1 MDLDEEHEQAT
12 SYDIAFDG
20 DLTLEFNRNVVICDF
35 PILKT
40 TVQKKTA
47 WISKLCPEFLVFVVL
62 FDFSHVLFCVILSA
76 CPFFR

>member
-12 SYDIAFDG
+12 SYDIAFVG

-40 TVQKKTA
+40 TVQKK
-47 WISKLCPEFLVFVVL
+47 LHEFQNYVQSF
-62 FDFSHVLFCVILSA
+62 
-76 CPFFR
+76 